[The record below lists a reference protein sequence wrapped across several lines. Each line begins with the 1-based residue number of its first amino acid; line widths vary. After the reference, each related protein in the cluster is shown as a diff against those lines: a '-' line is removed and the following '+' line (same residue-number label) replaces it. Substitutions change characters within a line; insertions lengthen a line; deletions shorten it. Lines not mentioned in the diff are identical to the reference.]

1 MDAYSRVGG
10 YQYQGGNY
18 SYPDYS
24 PKSNYQLSNPDTH
37 LGGYYGYRNSN
48 DMATNPYS
56 PYSPT
61 NNTSNTNNKQD
72 NYYINEQINAIN
84 YGVRN
89 INNNYP
95 NNVYK
100 NNDNG
105 YGYGSGNYNA
115 YKHDGNGYGY
125 GSGSYNV

>member
-37 LGGYYGYRNSN
+37 LGGYYGYKNSN
-48 DMATNPYS
+48 DMANNPYS
-56 PYSPT
+56 PYTPT
-61 NNTSNTNNKQD
+61 NNTSKQD

-100 NNDNG
+100 DNDNG
-105 YGYGSGNYNA
+105 Y
-115 YKHDGNGYGY
+115 GYGY
-125 GSGSYNV
+125 GSGSYNA